1 MEDNTIRSGMEG
13 FDKKLDYIRA
23 GENVVFRVKELDHFR
38 FFSEEFIK
46 EQIQEGKNVIYLRF
60 GRKKVLTDI
69 QKGLKIHQLD
79 PSIGF
84 ELFTLSV
91 HEIIEEAGEGAV
103 FLFDCLSE
111 LQEAWYSD
119 LMMDNFMRV
128 TCPCI
133 REWKSVAFY
142 PMMRGIHSYDS
153 VSGIREAAQIFLDVF
168 FSGVSYYLTPL
179 KVENRY
185 HGEMFLTHRIDLDRS
200 FHPMT
205 YSTSLSR
212 YYTVLEAA
220 GAGEQMQDSWED
232 FFLKERMNL
241 AEGKLGQEDLD
252 KMCGMMM
259 TRDKKIR
266 ELIRRYFTARDYMTV
281 KGRMVGTGM
290 IGGKACGMLLA
301 RKIVR
306 DFCPLA
312 GKHLEPHD
320 SYYIASDIYYT

>member
-1 MEDNTIRSGMEG
+1 MTDNIIRSGMEG

-38 FFSEEFIK
+38 FFSDEFLK

-60 GRKKVLTDI
+60 GSKKVLTDI
-69 QKGLKIHQLD
+69 QTGLKIHQLD

-133 REWKSVAFY
+133 REWNSVAFY

-153 VSGIREAAQIFLDVF
+153 VSRIRESAQVFLDVF

-281 KGRMVGTGM
+281 KGRMV
-290 IGGKACGMLLA
+290 
-301 RKIVR
+301 
-306 DFCPLA
+306 
-312 GKHLEPHD
+312 
-320 SYYIASDIYYT
+320 